1 MGRVGAAELGTQ
13 QRTTKDGRETRRVLI
28 IPLFTRTIIIIP
40 NHVLTI
46 TITIF
51 ALPLGELTAAKP
63 RGGPRSA
70 LWAAHGGGGASH
82 ATDLT
87 NELPPVPATCDM
99 AHVGNRHAG

>member
-13 QRTTKDGRETRRVLI
+13 QRTTDGRDATRRVL
-28 IPLFTRTIIIIP
+28 IIP

-70 LWAAHGGGGASH
+70 PVLRMGGGGASH
-82 ATDLT
+82 MRQT
-87 NELPPVPATCDM
+87 
-99 AHVGNRHAG
+99 